1 MLVTKLI
8 SSYIFWTLRHGI
20 PPWRFFQLN
29 AKYFNSEK
37 GYYSKLEI
45 DELIPAQWRVNQTPL
60 NVENKPKSYPVF
72 LKPEW
77 GQNSYGIKVAKNAHD
92 FDTAC
97 NDLKDSKINYIVQD
111 LAKGKKEFELFT
123 IQDPDNLEDFEA
135 FSITEVVNNDEDFPI
150 NAVHNT
156 NTTYKDRTDEFS
168 ADELLKVKSYL
179 LQLPHFKIARVAV
192 KTDSKKD
199 LVLGKFNI
207 VEINLFAP
215 MPIHLLDTKHTSRYK
230 NNFIVKN
237 MKKLAIISGKA
248 SKKDFKSFVFY
259 KIVKRH
265 YQVK

>member
-8 SSYIFWTLRHGI
+8 SSYIFWTLRYGI

-45 DELIPAQWRVNQTPL
+45 DELIPAQWRVNQTNL
-60 NVENKPKSYPVF
+60 EVENKPKNYPVF

-77 GQNSYGIKVAKNAHD
+77 GQNSYGIKVVKNEQE

-97 NDLKDSKINYIVQD
+97 EVIKDSKINYIVQD
-111 LAKGKKEFELFT
+111 LAQGKKEFELFT
-123 IQDPDNLEDFEA
+123 IQDPDKLKNFET
-135 FSITEVVNNDEDFPI
+135 FSITEVINEDEDFPI
-150 NAVHNT
+150 NAINNT
-156 NTTYKDRTDEFS
+156 STRYKDRTEDFTS
-168 ADELLKVKSYL
+168 SELETIKSYL

-192 KTDSKKD
+192 KTDSKEQLLK
-199 LVLGKFNI
+199 GEFNV

-215 MPIHLLDTKHTSRYK
+215 MPIHLLDSRHSSQFK
-230 NNFIVKN
+230 NNFIFKN

-248 SKKDFKSFVFY
+248 SKKDFKPFVFY